1 MQGPGHLSSTGFELE
16 GVSGVCFFLYG
27 YSNSRTHMD
36 TFFEKLSEFVGE
48 PDSNKGFAY
57 QDLFNAVLKTWNT
70 YVNDIGVTT
79 SQIEK
84 VKVAMG
90 NLIMPNPK
98 TNGIF
103 RKNSIMTQTHNGASA
118 ILEVVKRLWK
128 LEFMRN
134 ILVGV
139 ELSKEFSESKMN
151 RILPDFN
158 VLDFRKQFR
167 ENREKTSFKHE
178 IDKMTDAEM
187 AEFESDMFKE
197 ADGVEL
203 QPPPPNGQR
212 YRGSRS
218 KRRSSKKKKKK
229 SRPRPSARRRSRR
242 R

>member
-1 MQGPGHLSSTGFELE
+1 M
-16 GVSGVCFFLYG
+16 
-27 YSNSRTHMD
+27 
-36 TFFEKLSEFVGE
+36 
-48 PDSNKGFAY
+48 
-57 QDLFNAVLKTWNT
+57 
-70 YVNDIGVTT
+70 NDIRVTP
-79 SQIEK
+79 SQIEE

-90 NLIMPNPK
+90 NLIMQNPK
-98 TNGIF
+98 VNGIF

-118 ILEVVKRLWK
+118 ILKVVKRLWG
-128 LEFMRN
+128 LNFMKDVLGR
-134 ILVGV
+134 V
-139 ELSKEFSESKMN
+139 ELSKEFSESKMK

-158 VLDFRKQFR
+158 VFEF
-167 ENREKTSFKHE
+167 REKTSFKHQ
-178 IDKMTDAEM
+178 IDKMTDAEL
-187 AEFESDMFKE
+187 AEFLE